1 MSTNRPDP
9 IYRGA
14 PSIVPA
20 AFPGHDEP
28 PDAYEPAEPDQESV
42 DSGRWRPSGL
52 LEWFAISQT
61 ALPALLF
68 LPGMQSFR
76 GVIRGAAFGVS
87 VLAFAYWFFGTRPR
101 FPVRHPAHPWLVGV
115 LCILTAMIAHPDT
128 YNMFAGAGQ
137 LALYFAVL
145 CPIFWVPSFVAN
157 RRALIRVLAILLICN
172 GINSVVGV
180 LQVYDPDR
188 WMPAEFSPTY
198 ADNLRF
204 NTSYVGPNG
213 RIIVRPPGL
222 FDTPGAVCGAGT
234 VAALLGLILCLEKIE
249 AWKRAVA
256 LALALAGMSAIYLSH
271 VRASFLVVLVM
282 MATYVVM
289 LTLQK
294 QRLRVTGF
302 LGLAGGLLVASL
314 SAATILGGESVQ
326 ERFMSVF
333 QADPRTVYG
342 ESRGNQFQYAF
353 SDLLPEYPMGAG
365 LARWG
370 VMAGYAGVPRAK
382 TLWAEVQPNAWIL
395 DGGLFL
401 LFFYAVALLVTLL
414 WELKLVRSL
423 TDPDDRLWTAAVVA
437 VNVGT
442 LALVFTFVPFASQ
455 VGLQFWFLE
464 GLLHGA
470 MATKLDQ
477 WA

>member
-1 MSTNRPDP
+1 MTPNRPDAL
-9 IYRGA
+9 YRNA
-14 PSIVPA
+14 PSIVPVT
-20 AFPGHDEP
+20 FPGHDEP
-28 PDAYEPAEPDQESV
+28 PDAYEPAEPEEESL
-42 DSGRWRPSGL
+42 DSGGWRPSGL

-61 ALPALLF
+61 ALPALLY
-68 LPGMQSFR
+68 LPGNQSLR
-76 GVIRGAAFGVS
+76 GAIRGAAFGVS
-87 VLAFAYWFFGTRPR
+87 ILAFAYWFFGNRPR
-101 FPVRHPAHPWLVGV
+101 FPVRHPAQSWLVGI
-115 LCILTAMIAHPDT
+115 LCLLTAMLAHPDT
-128 YNMFAGAGQ
+128 FNLVAGAGQ
-137 LALYFAVL
+137 MALYFAVF
-145 CPIFWVPSFVAN
+145 CPIFWVPSLVAN

-172 GINSVVGV
+172 GINSVFGV

-234 VAALLGLILCLEKIE
+234 VAALLGLIFCLEKIA

-271 VRASFLVVLVM
+271 VRAMFLVVLVM
-282 MATYVVM
+282 MATYLIL
-289 LTLQK
+289 LTVQK
-294 QRLRVTGF
+294 QKLRVTGF
-302 LGLAGGLLVASL
+302 LGLAGGLLVAAL
-314 SAATILGGESVQ
+314 SIATILGGESVQ

-333 QADPRTVYG
+333 QGDPRSVYA

-353 SDLLPEYPMGAG
+353 SDLLPEYPLGAG

-370 VMAGYAGVPRAK
+370 VMAGYAGVPRSK
-382 TLWAEVQPNAWIL
+382 QLWAEVQPAAWIL

-401 LFFYAVALLVTLL
+401 LLLYSIALLVTLL

-423 TDPDDRLWTAAVVA
+423 TDPNDRLWAAAVA
-437 VNVGT
+437 AANVGT
-442 LALVFTFVPFASQ
+442 VALIFTFVPFATQ
-455 VGLQFWFLE
+455 VGVQFWFLE

-470 MATKLDQ
+470 MATRLKQ
-477 WA
+477 